1 MWGKTTEQK
10 EWFSHHFLFRNNT
23 YPLYCKHNWFI
34 YSAGVNSE
42 GKGLCQ
48 SSSSPPHQ
56 GSHNEPLR
64 PSVCLVLTL
73 CDPVDCSPLGS
84 SVHGDSPGKNNGVR
98 SHLLLQGVSPTQGSN
113 PGLPHCRR
121 ILYQLIHQGSHGGV
135 PQAWYCSAFIWLPC
149 R

>member
-56 GSHNEPLR
+56 GWAQRRSKWQMLSESLSQQT
-64 PSVCLVLTL
+64 SVLHYYL
-73 CDPVDCSPLGS
+73 LG
-84 SVHGDSPGKNNGVR
+84 
-98 SHLLLQGVSPTQGSN
+98 
-113 PGLPHCRR
+113 
-121 ILYQLIHQGSHGGV
+121 I
-135 PQAWYCSAFIWLPC
+135 
-149 R
+149 